1 MGEALSSPQH
11 TYGMLNNADILF
23 GEVTTNDGEK
33 VTLTR
38 GMYAKLI
45 EDENREKRK
54 EAYKAYYKPYVQ
66 LKILSLLLYLQL
78 LKIMLLFLS

>member
-1 MGEALSSPQH
+1 MNKDQEEILSQMGEALSSPQH

-45 EDENREKRK
+45 EDESRENVK
-54 EAYKAYYKPYVQ
+54 KPIK
-66 LKILSLLLYLQL
+66 LITSHT
-78 LKIMLLFLS
+78 FN

>member
-1 MGEALSSPQH
+1 
-11 TYGMLNNADILF
+11 MLNNADILF

-45 EDENREKRK
+45 EDENRENVK
-54 EAYKAYYKPYVQ
+54 KPIK
-66 LKILSLLLYLQL
+66 LITNHT
-78 LKIMLLFLS
+78 FN

>member
-45 EDENREKRK
+45 EDENRENVK
-54 EAYKAYYKPYVQ
+54 
-66 LKILSLLLYLQL
+66 SL
-78 LKIMLLFLS
+78 